1 MLNIPNRHG
10 NANQNYIK
18 IPSYTNQHG
27 FHHPANKF
35 WKGCGEKDREGG
47 RQNNLYLFL
56 VRVKINTVIVK
67 INLEIF
73 QIKNRT
79 TK

>member
-1 MLNIPNRHG
+1 MEM
-10 NANQNYIK
+10 QIK
-18 IPSYTNQHG
+18 TTSRYHLTPISMVFITLPTNFG
-27 FHHPANKF
+27 
-35 WKGCGEKDREGG
+35 KDVERERQRG
-47 RQNNLYLFL
+47 RETEQSLFL
-56 VRVKINTVIVK
+56 VRMKINTAIVK